1 MLGAEMAPAALD
13 LREVI
18 LSTADRPAE
27 IALRQTGDLTGFTQS
42 DAKRVHFN
50 YLARAIDF
58 CKTPLTGHRASAIL
72 WAAKEGTMTEIE
84 WMQFGAYV
92 CFGLAAL
99 IYPVG
104 VFLMMGLLPKPKGK
118 DDSE

>member
-1 MLGAEMAPAALD
+1 
-13 LREVI
+13 
-18 LSTADRPAE
+18 
-27 IALRQTGDLTGFTQS
+27 
-42 DAKRVHFN
+42 
-50 YLARAIDF
+50 
-58 CKTPLTGHRASAIL
+58 
-72 WAAKEGTMTEIE
+72 MTEIE